1 MTYLNFA
8 LNNEFVCLIMVCFHS
23 ASQPEEA
30 EVKSS
35 YEKFVTRF
43 SRVYGACAEAPSRD
57 PANLH
62 RPPQQPLLI
71 VPHSV

>member
-1 MTYLNFA
+1 MYVNFI
-8 LNNEFVCLIMVCFHS
+8 LNNETVVFDMVCFHS

-43 SRVYGACAEAPSRD
+43 SGVDGACAEAPPRD
-57 PANLH
+57 PVNLH
-62 RPPQQPLLI
+62 RPPQQPLLV